1 MDEDDSDTATEVQ
14 TYKFVP
20 AQNLFGDRKILKF
33 DPSQKFV
40 MKIHGSIQS
49 STCCIPTSGCKQ
61 NYCLRPFCWVC
72 EIFLLDFYTT
82 TLVIADV
89 TVCDSRVKTA
99 RITESGFFVPYPPA
113 FVLLV
118 RVPILRPPPPR
129 RRRPP

>member
-1 MDEDDSDTATEVQ
+1 MLVL
-14 TYKFVP
+14 FV
-20 AQNLFGDRKILKF
+20 
-33 DPSQKFV
+33 
-40 MKIHGSIQS
+40 SIEENVKERIS
-49 STCCIPTSGCKQ
+49 LD
-61 NYCLRPFCWVC
+61 CLAC